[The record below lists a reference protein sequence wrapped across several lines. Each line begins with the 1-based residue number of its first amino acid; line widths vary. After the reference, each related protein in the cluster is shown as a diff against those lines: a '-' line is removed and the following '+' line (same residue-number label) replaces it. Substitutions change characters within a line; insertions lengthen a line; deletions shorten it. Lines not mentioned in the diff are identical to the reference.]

1 MRMRRAGLLLVLAAG
16 LLWAGGVGW
25 GMLRGAGWEIV
36 LGPHDGHDLPAVDLE
51 RVSVGD
57 TAPDFTLESFQSG
70 VITLSD
76 FRSQKN
82 VLLVFYRGHW

>member
-1 MRMRRAGLLLVLAAG
+1 MV
-16 LLWAGGVGW
+16 
-25 GMLRGAGWEIV
+25 RGAGGEIV

-70 VITLSD
+70 VITLSN